1 MAPAKLQQLRTGH
14 WAVEHFLAYFATTL
28 IVCLGWRRP
37 FVVAGAFM
45 AIAALLE
52 ALQGLTPNRV
62 PDLLSA
68 VSGAS
73 GVLAAAL
80 LANLGL
86 LALLGWRSKL
96 QIWYDVLA
104 VIVSCGHPFGWEPRS
119 IHLGRGFL
127 YDPPQLAR
135 FGVRCLP
142 YLSQK
147 FVILGLR
154 ALPQDE
160 LRPTR
165 RLKVDRPEPRPGP
178 GDCEVVALHFD
189 LKIILGHFGRLSKFR
204 IPLSKCRLLWD
215 FAGLSPSV
223 GNAFQAIGYIGLIE
237 TIETSQP
244 I

>member
-1 MAPAKLQQLRTGH
+1 MDRLGGPASVGALSFRPLTDKTREHRLRWIRLSGVLALALIIVASLMAPAKLQQLRTGH

-96 QIWYDVLA
+96 QI
-104 VIVSCGHPFGWEPRS
+104 
-119 IHLGRGFL
+119 
-127 YDPPQLAR
+127 
-135 FGVRCLP
+135 
-142 YLSQK
+142 
-147 FVILGLR
+147 
-154 ALPQDE
+154 
-160 LRPTR
+160 
-165 RLKVDRPEPRPGP
+165 
-178 GDCEVVALHFD
+178 
-189 LKIILGHFGRLSKFR
+189 
-204 IPLSKCRLLWD
+204 
-215 FAGLSPSV
+215 
-223 GNAFQAIGYIGLIE
+223 
-237 TIETSQP
+237 
-244 I
+244 